1 MRHDDQG
8 FVAVHMAHVRQ
19 HGGRAGQHMQHAL
32 DDLAHVGA
40 ALAQVLV
47 LHGVE
52 LLAQDLALRG
62 QRPFGVVVPLGD
74 QRQRLF
80 GQQRV
85 AQQQAVNVE
94 HGAQL
99 ARGVGRQGVGQQQQ
113 FLLRV
118 GQRLGQAA
126 AFGGDIFRRDAVM
139 RHFQRRGA
147 HDHGARWRNREPR
160 PCRTDDGWQRQ
171 PGRTSPG
178 T

>member
-1 MRHDDQG
+1 M
-8 FVAVHMAHVRQ
+8 
-19 HGGRAGQHMQHAL
+19 
-32 DDLAHVGA
+32 
-40 ALAQVLV
+40 
-47 LHGVE
+47 
-52 LLAQDLALRG
+52 
-62 QRPFGVVVPLGD
+62 PLGD

-147 HDHGARWRNREPR
+147 HDHGAPDGV
-160 PCRTDDGWQRQ
+160 TASHALAVQTTGWQRQ
-171 PGRTSPG
+171 PDGHVPWDVTDPARAAPEPPVQGTFYSCSPNLLSNRVSISASASSASAPEASRRTVTPRPRPAS
-178 T
+178 